1 MTDLYHSSLPYAQ
14 DRQRERTARDTMPG
28 ITRTPDRLKCVA
40 CERMRTAKTGFD
52 TAAGFVC
59 GMCHSP
65 RRVS

>member
-1 MTDLYHSSLPYAQ
+1 MSDLYHPSLPYAQ

-28 ITRTPDRLKCVA
+28 I
-40 CERMRTAKTGFD
+40 D
-52 TAAGFVC
+52 TDAGFVC